1 MKLFSIS
8 TAAREADVSVDTLR
22 SYTNQG
28 LIECERLEN
37 GTRIFNEASIAKARE
52 LKTANMA
59 RLRSRVV

>member
-22 SYTNQG
+22 NYTNQG

-37 GTRIFNEASIAKARE
+37 GTRIFNEASIANARE
-52 LKTANMA
+52 LKKANMA
-59 RLRSRVV
+59 RLRSRAG